1 MPEKKKNTWK
11 KTGKSRA
18 GQKNEKEMWD
28 RLRELNKGFKGIKEH
43 KKKPINMSKRMLKQI
58 VNNFF

>member
-1 MPEKKKNTWK
+1 
-11 KTGKSRA
+11 
-18 GQKNEKEMWD
+18 MWD

-58 VNNFF
+58 ANNFF